1 MIAGPEKRA
10 ALEGSREAARG
21 EGRRAED
28 RRSKHVILTRCVA
41 SAVAVCLAATAAWGH
56 TFPPMRTAVI
66 QVESCELVVMIGYRP
81 GTGESTESVMARLAN
96 SPKSRAVDNLR
107 DVMTAYAVAPFTI
120 AIDGTPLVPTKV
132 RAKVGVE
139 DGGARPMV
147 VVLVTYALPRAGSL
161 TVTTKDP
168 RTTRISWQD
177 RASGRIDLAQAPA
190 QDHFY
195 AGVASFLLKLSS
207 TGDSACA
214 NTSSPSSR

>member
-1 MIAGPEKRA
+1 VTSPMSI
-10 ALEGSREAARG
+10 
-21 EGRRAED
+21 
-28 RRSKHVILTRCVA
+28 TRWVA

-56 TFPPMRTAVI
+56 TFPPARTVVV
-66 QVESCELVVMIGYRP
+66 QVEKCELVVMIGYRP
-81 GTGESTESVMARLAN
+81 GTGESTESVLARLAN
-96 SPKSRAVDNLR
+96 SPKSKTVDNLR

-132 RAKVGVE
+132 RAKVGIE
-139 DGGARPMV
+139 DGGARPIV
-147 VVLVTYALPRAGSL
+147 VVLVTYAMPHPGAL

-177 RASGRIDLAQAPA
+177 RDSGHIDHAQAPA

-195 AGVASFLLKLSS
+195 AGVASFLLKLSPS
-207 TGDSACA
+207 PGVSACA